1 MDIGPCSRAETVY
14 VEWERSHSEV
24 VAFHRW
30 NLGREQYACRMLD
43 RTSEHAERIA
53 ALLFHVSLEQPYKL
67 THHERMRSLGHRD
80 RRRLQVRRTRAMRVL
95 CRLYDASDEPVCE
108 HSLDCGGEVLRIFVH
123 PRIITRRAIAP
134 PVGMPRT
141 LTSMSARGGGRL
153 RATSSIAGAMGLFLG
168 IASCTSS
175 SPAAAPVTT
184 QAGPTTSTIES
195 ATIDDGVLRIGVLL
209 PASGK
214 GASIGQ
220 SARPAVRV
228 AVERANRV
236 GGVNGKRVEI
246 VVRDE
251 GADAV
256 SAGVSVQQLIE
267 ARVDVIVGPASSNTA
282 IALMPAIV
290 SAGVPACSPSASAL
304 ALDSFPSAQLLF
316 RTIASDNLQSEA
328 MARIIEQT
336 GEDNAA
342 IAYIDDAYGRP
353 FAAALEAALKRRNV
367 LVTTSLGFTLDDDEF
382 ATEAQQVA
390 ASGTGPLALIGD
402 ADAGSR
408 MLVALGDATALGPR
422 DIVVNDTLRQPWSSS
437 VLGSIRAATRLRITG
452 VSQSV
457 STSNETLL
465 QDIRAKDA
473 TATGL
478 FATQSFDCATMFML
492 AAAQGASSVSAD
504 IADQMYSVGTAGS
517 ACDSFEQCV
526 VLVGQGRN
534 IDYEGLDGFLE
545 LVRDGDLATAK
556 FEVFGFDEG
565 GRDVTLRTVTVGV
578 SGR

>member
-1 MDIGPCSRAETVY
+1 
-14 VEWERSHSEV
+14 
-24 VAFHRW
+24 
-30 NLGREQYACRMLD
+30 
-43 RTSEHAERIA
+43 
-53 ALLFHVSLEQPYKL
+53 
-67 THHERMRSLGHRD
+67 
-80 RRRLQVRRTRAMRVL
+80 MRVL
-95 CRLYDASDEPVCE
+95 CCLHDASDEPVCE
-108 HSLDCGGEVLRIFVH
+108 HSLDRGCEVLRVFIH
-123 PRIITRRAIAP
+123 PAIITRHVIAP
-134 PVGMPRT
+134 PLGTPRT
-141 LTSMSARGGGRL
+141 LTSMSATRGGRQP
-153 RATSSIAGAMGLFLG
+153 ATSAIAGAIGLCLG
-168 IASCTSS
+168 IAACSSS

-184 QAGPTTSTIES
+184 RVGATTSTTES
-195 ATIDDGVLRIGVLL
+195 PTIDDGVLRIGVLL

-228 AVERANRV
+228 AVERVNQV

-256 SAGVSVQQLIE
+256 SAAVSLQQLID

-304 ALDSFPSAQLLF
+304 TLDSFPSAQLLF
-316 RTIASDNLQSEA
+316 RTIASDDLQAEA

-353 FAAALEAALKRRNV
+353 FAVALEAALKRRNV

-390 ASGTGPLALIGD
+390 VSGTGPLALIGD

-437 VLGSIRAATRLRITG
+437 VLGSIRPATRLLITG

-457 STSNETLL
+457 STSNEALL
-465 QDIRAKDA
+465 QDIRSKDA

-478 FATQSFDCATMFML
+478 FATQAYDCATMFML

-526 VLVGQGRN
+526 VLVNQGRN